1 MGFKG
6 KRRKVSKTG
15 YQDRLAT
22 ALGSM
27 DLPAVGVGRVSVFHD
42 PGCALLAGK
51 GGCTCTP
58 DISISTGDGQVATV
72 APNGSVSRK
81 DKVQ

>member
-6 KRRKVSKTG
+6 KRRKTG
-15 YQDRLAT
+15 YQDRLTA

-58 DISISTGDGQVATV
+58 EISIDTGDRQVAIV
-72 APNGSVSRK
+72 APDGSVSRVK
-81 DKVQ
+81 QS